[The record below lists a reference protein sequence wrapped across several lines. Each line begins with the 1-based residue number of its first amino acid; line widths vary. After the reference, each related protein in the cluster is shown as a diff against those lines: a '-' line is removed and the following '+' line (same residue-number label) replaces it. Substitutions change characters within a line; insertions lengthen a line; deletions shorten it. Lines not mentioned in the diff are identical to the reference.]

1 MKRKALLIGNS
12 NGLAGVKLDIANW
25 VKFLK
30 SEKGGQWYGNEID
43 IVMNPKK
50 PDILSRIANIK
61 ASSPDFVIVVF
72 SGHGAYQRKAVG
84 EQTILEINNNEVIGE
99 NDLVGIALR
108 QISVFDCCRGVSA
121 EVLSESQKE
130 VGAFSKVG
138 SVRPYYEKRIMEA
151 MPQQICLYA
160 CAIDESAMDTERGGI
175 YTNQL
180 LCCSSSFQKNESY
193 KLVAKAHIA
202 AAEGTRSAAL
212 CSKHTQNSDA
222 IFQPDY
228 SQQEQ
233 QQLIIGINPLANL

>member
-25 VKFLK
+25 MKFLK
-30 SEKGGQWYGNEID
+30 SEEGGQWCDKEID
-43 IVMNPKK
+43 VVMNPKK
-50 PDILSRIANIK
+50 SDILSRIANIK

-99 NDLVGIALR
+99 NDLIGIALR

-151 MPQQICLYA
+151 MPQQIRLYA
-160 CAIDESAMDTERGGI
+160 CAIGESAMDTERGGI

-180 LCCSSSFQKNESY
+180 LYCSSSFLEGEDY
-193 KLVAKAHIA
+193 RLVAKAHRA

-212 CSKHTQNSDA
+212 CSKHTQNPDA
-222 IFQPDY
+222 IFQPEC
-228 SQQEQ
+228 QPE
-233 QQLIIGINPLANL
+233 QQLIIGINPLAHL